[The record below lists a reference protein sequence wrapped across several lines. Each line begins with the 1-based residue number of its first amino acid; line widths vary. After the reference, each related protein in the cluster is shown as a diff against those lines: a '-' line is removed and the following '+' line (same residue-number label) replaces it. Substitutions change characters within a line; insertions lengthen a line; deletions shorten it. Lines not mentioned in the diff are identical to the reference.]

1 MADYPDYAYIL
12 FDHICNI
19 IGPSDE
25 WPKRILEL
33 FWSREI
39 KHWDHFVLSAF
50 VVINGLNPDMF
61 LEWIDMIGLAKD
73 ENSLREFK
81 SLLQTFM
88 KESAKWNRVYAYHIL
103 NHRFKFISGEV
114 KFYLPMDKKRPEW

>member
-12 FDHICNI
+12 FDDICDI

-25 WPKRILEL
+25 WPKRMLEL
-33 FWSREI
+33 FWSRDI

-50 VVINGLNPDMF
+50 VVVNGLNPEIF
-61 LEWIDMIGLAKD
+61 LEWIDVIGLSKD

-81 SLLQTFM
+81 SLPKKVLGGTEHM
-88 KESAKWNRVYAYHIL
+88 LIMYWITDL
-103 NHRFKFISGEV
+103 NLLVV
-114 KFYLPMDKKRPEW
+114 K

>member
-12 FDHICNI
+12 FDNICDI

-61 LEWIDMIGLAKD
+61 LEWIDIIGLAKD

-81 SLLQTFM
+81 SFKNLKLLQ
-88 KESAKWNRVYAYHIL
+88 KKVL
-103 NHRFKFISGEV
+103 SGTEHT
-114 KFYLPMDKKRPEW
+114 LPMY